1 MIQPRNPDEYVT
13 QENIDAKTADLA
25 SALSFD
31 GPAAE
36 YALNLTSGFKF
47 SRNPS
52 IAWLA
57 RD

>member
-31 GPAAE
+31 GLPR
-36 YALNLTSGFKF
+36 NMRLT
-47 SRNPS
+47 
-52 IAWLA
+52 
-57 RD
+57 